1 MNPRPRF
8 RRKLRN
14 NGSGGEHGALIAPL
28 TKAVDAI
35 EVITDGLDID
45 QVIAKIISLYERLS

>member
-1 MNPRPRF
+1 
-8 RRKLRN
+8 
-14 NGSGGEHGALIAPL
+14 L